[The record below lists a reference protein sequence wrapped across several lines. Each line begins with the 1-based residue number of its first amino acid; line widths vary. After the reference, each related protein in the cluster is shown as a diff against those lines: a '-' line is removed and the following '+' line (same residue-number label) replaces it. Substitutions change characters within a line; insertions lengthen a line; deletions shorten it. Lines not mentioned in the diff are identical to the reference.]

1 MEPYIKRVR
10 VGKGGRM
17 CGMKAS
23 LLLGGGWR
31 NEIDRGREG
40 GMPERGGGK
49 ENVGLVGKPASG
61 SGNLKT
67 GDRQVGSLAR

>member
-1 MEPYIKRVR
+1 
-10 VGKGGRM
+10 M

-31 NEIDRGREG
+31 NEIEG
-40 GMPERGGGK
+40 GMPERGGRK

-67 GDRQVGSLAR
+67 GDRQVGSLAW

>member
-1 MEPYIKRVR
+1 
-10 VGKGGRM
+10 M

-23 LLLGGGWR
+23 LLLLGGGWR
-31 NEIDRGREG
+31 NEIEDEG
-40 GMPERGGGK
+40 GMPERGGRK